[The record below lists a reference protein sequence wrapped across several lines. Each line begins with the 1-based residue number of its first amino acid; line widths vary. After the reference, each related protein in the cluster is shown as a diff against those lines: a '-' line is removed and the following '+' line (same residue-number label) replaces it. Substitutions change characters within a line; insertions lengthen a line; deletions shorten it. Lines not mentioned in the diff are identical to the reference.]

1 MFEKLDAV
9 DILISDL
16 HFLLGPLVSSQGP
29 ALRPECGFLTDPA
42 RYTEEYAKAE
52 VAGFAHFQVTPL
64 LRLKRHRFWN
74 FYRLIAGLG
83 PWHSQLPFLARPR
96 SLEVHFDAGEALG
109 RIPVEASILL
119 RPSGWSS
126 MLDLA
131 PDLATAAEI
140 RSEDLIRIMGSIR
153 ASDGKPF
160 LFEDRRLS
168 VRGVFQ
174 LLGDRLK
181 ADLFGPG
188 HGKDIWDLRQIA
200 QHYVVSAACSGEEAR
215 PYHPREKKL
224 PGRPPLRAREKALVH
239 SFLWGHPVDPN
250 DLDREEAQGFMLT
263 DLWRADFAVSRFG
276 AESGAEKMGDA
287 TFVSLSDS
295 FQGGRNR
302 DSLLCLAKNIRACW
316 NQVFCLH
323 RLLRKSAFLES
334 PAPHLVE
341 LRGAARQVLSELSQT
356 YTNSFCQDLFRKH
369 RDLLKYAS
377 PEGDRG
383 AAQGSEET
391 EEGEG

>member
-16 HFLLGPLVSSQGP
+16 HFLLGPLTSSGP
-29 ALRPECGFLTDPA
+29 ALRPECAFLTDPG
-42 RYTEEYAKAE
+42 RYAEEYAKAE
-52 VAGFAHFQVTPL
+52 VAGFEHFQVTPL
-64 LRLKRHRFWN
+64 PRLKRHRLWN
-74 FYRLIAGLG
+74 FYRKIAGLD
-83 PWHSQLPFLARPR
+83 PWHTQLPFLAVPR
-96 SLEVHFDAGEALG
+96 SLEVFFDAGGNLG
-109 RIPVEASILL
+109 RLPVEVSILL

-126 MLDLA
+126 LLDIS
-131 PDLATAAEI
+131 PDLSNPAEI
-140 RSEDLIRIMGSIR
+140 LPEQLIQIMGSLR
-153 ASDGKPF
+153 SAGDRPF
-160 LFEDRRLS
+160 LCEGRSLS

-181 ADLFGPG
+181 ADLFGPTQ
-188 HGKDIWDLRQIA
+188 GKEAWDLRQFG
-200 QHYVVSAACSGEEAR
+200 QHYVVSVACAEGEPR

-239 SFLWGHPVDPN
+239 GFLWGHPVDPN
-250 DLDREEAQGFMLT
+250 DLAQEESQGFMLT

-295 FQGGRNR
+295 FQGGRKR
-302 DSLLCLAKNIRACW
+302 DSILCLAKNIRACW

-334 PAPHLVE
+334 AAPPLVD
-341 LRGAARQVLSELSQT
+341 LRMAARQVLSALSET

-369 RDLLKYAS
+369 RDLMKYA
-377 PEGDRG
+377 PQEGDG
-383 AAQGSEET
+383 GGGEEDDSE
-391 EEGEG
+391 